1 MKNPRSVSKANRGLF
16 CFRLAGAVTL
26 ISAAAAMAFVAAGP
40 SSAAAPKYDIN
51 TLAGKVASLRGTAGL
66 QIRFSAFLEQEAE
79 EPEGI
84 PTPPTAITPI
94 HVLSSPLDG
103 TTIVAPNVLVN
114 QDTAAAPQNETAIA
128 VDPNNS
134 NRIVGGANDYVTRT
148 WSCFVDGTPC
158 SALGDAYSG
167 TYYSNDG
174 GAHWCCNSNP
184 NSNYTPTTDPSQI
197 GTLIPAVEYLVGGP
211 YGFGGDP
218 SVAFDSHGHVF
229 YAGLGVNRTSPPNTV
244 AVNKGTFDGSGHL
257 TWGPPTFINPTTS
270 PSTLNDKEWIAV
282 DSHTGSPFQDRIY
295 VTWTRFLFNAHNGN
309 YVQSPIFFAYSTDQ
323 GATFSTP
330 KSIAGNVLYGQ
341 GSRPVV
347 GPDGTLYVFWNGS
360 TRLASLNSTYMVKSS
375 DGGATW
381 SPPLSVA
388 TMTNIPG
395 VRNTV
400 FRVNSYPAAAA
411 APNGDVYAT
420 WNTEVD
426 NTTPIY
432 TGDPGCA
439 YFIPGNHVSQ
449 CHSVA
454 VYSKS
459 TDAGQTWSDPAPL
472 FGAASR
478 TADGYP
484 VAQPTPDPDPNGCQ
498 AANGCDGSTFNA
510 PSPLGPIEDVFP
522 AATVAANG
530 HVYLGAYRGTVVSPW
545 QTCFSG
551 PPPPVGRI
559 TCDFLGPYIHNTRLD
574 YVVRD
579 LSGSTNAVSTQHIN
593 TRYGFGG
600 GFFGDYTDI
609 AAGSDNF
616 FHAFWTDSNNVQN
629 VVWWYGFEFVPTAI
643 HQQDVVTGSGN
654 F

>member
-1 MKNPRSVSKANRGLF
+1 MKTPHSVSRKRFSSAVRF
-16 CFRLAGAVTL
+16 ASAGAL
-26 ISAAAAMAFVAAGP
+26 LFAAAAMAL
-40 SSAAAPKYDIN
+40 AAAHPSRVVAPRRYNIN
-51 TLAGKVASLRGTAGL
+51 TLAGKVASLRGIAGL
-66 QIRFSAFLEQEAE
+66 QIRFSAFIEQEAE
-79 EPEGI
+79 EEEG
-84 PTPPTAITPI
+84 TPGPTAITPV

-103 TTIVAPNVLVN
+103 ITILAPNVLVN
-114 QDTAAAPQNETAIA
+114 RDTAAAPQNETAIA
-128 VDPNNS
+128 VDPNNP

-158 SALGDAYSG
+158 SALGDGYSG
-167 TYYSNDG
+167 TYYSNNG
-174 GAHWCCNSNP
+174 GSTWCCNSNP
-184 NSNYTPTTDPSQI
+184 NSNYTPTTDPAQI
-197 GTLIPAVEYLVGGP
+197 GTLIPGVERLVGGI
-211 YGFGGDP
+211 YDAGGDP
-218 SVAFDSHGHVF
+218 SVAFDSQGNVY
-229 YAGLGVNRTSPPNTV
+229 YAGLGFNRTSPPNTV
-244 AVNKGTFDGSGHL
+244 AVNKGTFDGSGNL
-257 TWGPPTFINPTTS
+257 TWGPPTFINQTTS

-282 DSHTGSPFQDRIY
+282 DSHSGSPFQDRVY
-295 VTWTRFLFNAHNGN
+295 VSWTRFIFQAGTGR
-309 YVQSPIFFAYSTDQ
+309 YVQSPIFFVYSTDG

-330 KSIAGNVLYGQ
+330 ENISGSAHYSQ
-341 GSRPVV
+341 GSHPVV
-347 GPDGTLYVFWNGS
+347 GPDGTVYVFWNGS
-360 TRLASLNSTYMVKSS
+360 TRLASLNSTYMAKST
-375 DGGATW
+375 DGGDTW

-388 TMTNIPG
+388 TVTNIPG
-395 VRNTV
+395 VRDTV

-426 NTTPIY
+426 DTTPIY

-439 YFIPGNHVSQ
+439 YFIPGNHVST

-459 TDAGQTWSDPAPL
+459 TDSGQTWSDPAPV
-472 FGAASR
+472 FAAGTR
-478 TADGYP
+478 TAAGYP
-484 VAQPTPDPDPNGCQ
+484 VTQPTPEPGGCQ
-498 AANGCDGSTFNA
+498 AADGCDGSMFNA
-510 PSPLGPIEDVFP
+510 PSPLGLIEDVFP

-530 HVYLGAYRGTVVSPW
+530 RVYLAAYRGTTVSPW
-545 QTCFSG
+545 QVCFSG

-559 TCDFLGPYIHNTRLD
+559 TCDFLGPYINNTRLD

-579 LSGSTNAVSTQHIN
+579 LSGTTNAVNTQHIN